1 MIEVKTLKIFPTLY
15 KADSKGKVQFWKC
28 EVRETPAGEGL
39 ILISHGKM
47 GGAVQDA
54 SDLITKGKNE
64 GKANA
69 TTAVQQ
75 ALLEAE
81 AKWTKQQERKGYV
94 QDFNAVGKDT
104 RPGIEPMLA
113 HRFDQHGHKISF
125 PAFMQPKLN
134 GHRCTCIVVDG
145 KAQLFSRRREQITG
159 LPHIEQA
166 MEALVP
172 KEGTFKFDGEL
183 YNHKYKDDLQKLSG
197 FIRSKT
203 PKDGYE
209 EVQYHIYD
217 LVEEELGFED
227 RNALLQP
234 LLQESKSPFLM
245 RVLTLYVE
253 SEGEARDLFDKW
265 RAEGYEGGMLRNVN
279 GKYVGTRSY
288 DLQKVKDW
296 IDEEF
301 PIIAVEEGRGKFKGA
316 AIMIC
321 RTKEGKEF
329 GVCMKGTMESRRE
342 QFLNKDKY
350 IGKQITVA
358 YANLTPDGIPFH
370 PVGLQL
376 RDDL

>member
-1 MIEVKTLKIFPTLY
+1 MIETKVLKIFPTLY
-15 KADSKGKVQFWKC
+15 KADSKGKLQFWKC
-28 EVRETPAGEGL
+28 EVRETSAGEGL
-39 ILISHGKM
+39 ILVSHGKLD
-47 GGAVQDA
+47 GAVQEA
-54 SDLITKGKNE
+54 SDLVTKGKNQ
-64 GKANA
+64 GKVNE
-69 TTAVQQ
+69 TTPAQQ

-81 AKWTKQQERKGYV
+81 SKWTKQQERKGYV
-94 QDFNAVGKDT
+94 LDANATAEDK
-104 RPGIEPMLA
+104 RPGVEPMLA

-134 GHRCTCIVVDG
+134 GHRCTCTVVDG

-159 LPHIEQA
+159 LPHIERA
-166 MEALVP
+166 MEAMVP

-183 YNHKYKDDLQKLSG
+183 YNHKYKDDLQKLSS

-203 PKDGYE
+203 AKEGSE

-217 LVEEELGFED
+217 LIEGDLGFED

-234 LLQESKSPFLM
+234 LIEAQGSEYIQAVETIMVEDEAEM
-245 RVLTLYVE
+245 RE
-253 SEGEARDLFDKW
+253 KFDAW
-265 RAEGYEGGMLRNVN
+265 RAAGYEGGMLRNAQ

-288 DLQKVKDW
+288 DLQKVKAF

-301 PIIAVEEGRGKFKGA
+301 QIVNVEEGRGKFKGA

-321 RTKEGKEF
+321 RTKEGKDF
-329 GVCMKGTMESRRE
+329 GVCMKGTMDSRRE
-342 QFLNKDKY
+342 QFLNRDKY
-350 IGKQITVA
+350 IGKQLTVA